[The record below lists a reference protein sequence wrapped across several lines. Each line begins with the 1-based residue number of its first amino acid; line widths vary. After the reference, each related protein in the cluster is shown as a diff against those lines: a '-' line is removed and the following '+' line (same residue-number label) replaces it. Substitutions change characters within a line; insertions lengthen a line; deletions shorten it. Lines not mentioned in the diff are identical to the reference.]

1 MMIKKQAKLG
11 RVTVHLRYSAQL
23 LQITL
28 NYA

>member
-1 MMIKKQAKLG
+1 MIKKQAKLG

-23 LQITL
+23 SQISL